1 MPGGKKKVIPTY
13 KNLQL
18 LAADVFKYD
27 LLLPPDIK
35 VLNSQYREAWP

>member
-1 MPGGKKKVIPTY
+1 MPGGKKGSYVLN

-18 LAADVFKYD
+18 LAADVFQYD